1 MGCCRNVRFWRPGA
15 RQGAGAPAVVAVRL
29 AGEAGKASPMRGGG
43 RTANRMRR
51 REPGK
56 VVAVLSRLSQSA
68 WAARVRWRTAHA
80 AGFALLDLHAR
91 SEAAL
96 AQADRSRPD
105 RQPS

>member
-1 MGCCRNVRFWRPGA
+1 MA
-15 RQGAGAPAVVAVRL
+15 AVRL

-68 WAARVRWRTAHA
+68 WAARVRCGELSGAKVI
-80 AGFALLDLHAR
+80 LSSL
-91 SEAAL
+91 SETRMSPAVAN
-96 AQADRSRPD
+96 S
-105 RQPS
+105 S